1 MKRYLLACLLA
12 SFFLPALAEE
22 EGKTATSPELKAAR
36 KAYEEDRVR
45 SIETANTR
53 YIQKL
58 RRLKETA
65 SGRNFELVKVIDA
78 EIASF
83 EFTKKLVEGKWLWF
97 RNPKARQD
105 KLRFTADGVMH
116 HQYFKATWVEIAP
129 WTVAIRLDGRI
140 GYLVFDPEMQG
151 FTGRDFDS
159 SDKLAG
165 KRDE

>member
-1 MKRYLLACLLA
+1 MPKHPGAYLR
-12 SFFLPALAEE
+12 FLFCSTVPKQRVAQD
-22 EGKTATSPELKAAR
+22 EGKAA
-36 KAYEEDRVR
+36 
-45 SIETANTR
+45 IEAANTR
-53 YIQKL
+53 YLQKL
-58 RRLKETA
+58 RRLKGTA
-65 SGRNFELVKVIDA
+65 SGRNFELVKVIDT

-83 EFTKKLVEGKWLWF
+83 EFTRKLVEGKWLWF

-151 FTGRDFDS
+151 FTGRDFDG